1 MTPPASEDRK
11 DMPLIAR
18 LLSGVDNP
26 RNVTRIFYVLIAV
39 CVALGLADF
48 LYHKHSYFDVE
59 NYPAIYGI
67 FGFAVYGAVIFIA
80 KGLRLIVRRPEDY
93 YEPYATDTED
103 ERAAGSDLDA
113 TGGHP
118 HA

>member
-1 MTPPASEDRK
+1 MTTPARKDRK
-11 DMPLIAR
+11 DMPLITR
-18 LLSGVDNP
+18 LLSGVDDP

-39 CVALGLADF
+39 CVVLGAADF

-59 NYPAIYGI
+59 HYPAIYGV
-67 FGFAVYGAVIFIA
+67 FGFLVYGAVIFLA
-80 KGLRLIVRRPEDY
+80 KGLRLIVRRPENY

-103 ERAAGSDLDA
+103 ERAAGSDPEA
-113 TGGHP
+113 TGGRP

>member
-1 MTPPASEDRK
+1 MTTPSSEDDK
-11 DMPLIAR
+11 NLPLIAR

-59 NYPAIYGI
+59 HYPAIYGI
-67 FGFAVYGAVIFIA
+67 FGFIVYGTVIFIA
-80 KGLRLIVRRPEDY
+80 KGLRLIVSRPEDY

-103 ERAAGSDLDA
+103 ERAAGSDPDA
-113 TGGHP
+113 TGGRP